1 MNKKSMKKISVLVV
15 DDSALVRELLSQ
27 GLSEDPEIEVIG
39 TAHDPYQ
46 ARDILVLKEPDVIT
60 LDVEMPRMDGI
71 TFLKKFMEIIPT
83 PTIMVSSLTENNKRL
98 TMNALE
104 AGAVD
109 IVPKPKAGLVDG
121 LPAMM
126 KELIQKVKMASTVN
140 VSKVRPKSVKPLN
153 VNTSIQHALDESTD
167 RVIAIGSST
176 GGTEALARILP
187 IFPPASPGIVI
198 VQHMPADF
206 TASLAERLNR
216 LAMMNVKEAQNGDR
230 IISGQVLIAPGG
242 EKHLK
247 VHRYGGQYRI
257 KLVNG
262 EPVSS
267 HRPSVDVMFESIAKA
282 VGKNSVAVLMTGMG
296 RDGAEGLLKIKN
308 NGGRTFVQDERT
320 SVVFGMPKVGWQL
333 GAAEAMV
340 PLGDIPLTVMNA
352 LKRSQSRK
360 EKK

>member
-1 MNKKSMKKISVLVV
+1 MRPIQKISVLVV

-39 TAHDPYQ
+39 SAADPYQ
-46 ARDILVLKEPDVIT
+46 ARDILVLKKPDVIT

-71 TFLKKFMEIIPT
+71 TFLKKFMEVIPT

-98 TMNALE
+98 TMDALE

-126 KELIQKVKMASTVN
+126 KDLIRKVKMAATVN
-140 VSKVRPKSVKPLN
+140 VSKIKQKSLEPLN
-153 VNTSIQHALDESTD
+153 INSSIQNALDESTD

-187 IFPPASPGIVI
+187 GFPPASPGIVI

-216 LAMMNVKEAQNGDR
+216 LSMMHVKEAQNGDR
-230 IISGQVLIAPGG
+230 VISGQVLIAPGG
-242 EKHLK
+242 EQHMK
-247 VHRYGGQYRI
+247 VHRYGGQYRV
-257 KLVNG
+257 KLIDG

-267 HRPSVDVMFESIAKA
+267 HRPSVDVLFESIAKS
-282 VGKNSVAVLMTGMG
+282 VGKNAVAVLMTGMG
-296 RDGAEGLLKIKN
+296 KDGAEGLLKIKN
-308 NGGRTFVQDERT
+308 GGGRTFVQDERT

-340 PLGDIPLTVMNA
+340 PLGDIPITVMKA
-352 LKRSQSRK
+352 LKRS
-360 EKK
+360 